1 MRSFF
6 YRSGSA
12 FLFFIVL
19 LISLPFNYANAV
31 EKSDSLKKGITVG
44 VRSTLTELNDFRPGY
59 IYLTVENCS
68 DSLLTIDRIVIAEK
82 PSFISIKSSAF
93 DKAIVSSRESSLPYK
108 KGEPVQAGE
117 WRVYP
122 VYVTAT
128 DQVQPGDHLLLFNI
142 YFHHNVNV
150 PKYGSLLAEH
160 KLKVKVFGEDEVL
173 GALSNAVTFLM
184 FPGFIMIVAFG
195 MVWNVFLRGKN
206 AEKLS
211 EYFKAGKITDLRF
224 WVVSITLS
232 LFMAVFGYPW
242 LTERL
247 KFIGRRDYLYGYGF
261 HDIVWMWLLSVF
273 LGVTI
278 SSATV
283 LMFFGW
289 NKYRE
294 LKKNSDFEKDF
305 NETDDA
311 ITFLKKMVK
320 KGLDSAVL
328 FRVTIKDSKTMGW
341 SIESDSLGKKEFW
354 IIPFVDVFLQ
364 KQANELYD
372 EFDDKIN
379 GNSPSA
385 LSSILATIDKGI
397 TQKPQGIGLIDVL
410 WGKVDGFILKPQKI
424 VRENIVFDVEK
435 ECVVRAKI
443 GA

>member
-6 YRSGSA
+6 YRSGSF
-12 FLFFIVL
+12 FLFLIIA
-19 LISLPFNYANAV
+19 LISLPLNDAKSA
-31 EKSDSLKKGITVG
+31 EKSDSLKKGIVVG

-82 PSFISIKSSAF
+82 PSFISIKSSLF
-93 DKAIVSSRESSLPYK
+93 DTAVVSSRESSLPYK
-108 KGEPVQAGE
+108 QGEPVQAGE

-128 DQVQPGDHLLLFNI
+128 DQVRPGDHLLLFNI
-142 YFHHNVNV
+142 FFHHNLKA
-150 PKYGSLLAEH
+150 PKYGSVLAEH

-195 MVWNVFLRGKN
+195 LVWNVFLRGEN
-206 AEKLS
+206 AEKFS
-211 EYFKAGKITDLRF
+211 AYFKSGKITDLRF
-224 WVVSITLS
+224 WVIAITLS

-242 LTERL
+242 LTEQL

-278 SSATV
+278 SLATV
-283 LMFFGW
+283 LIFFGW
-289 NKYRE
+289 KKFIE

-305 NETDDA
+305 KETDDP
-311 ITFLKKMVK
+311 IIFLKKMVK
-320 KGLDSAVL
+320 KGLDNAVL
-328 FRVTIKDSKTMGW
+328 VRVTKKDSKEMGW
-341 SIESDSLGKKEFW
+341 SVEPDTLGKKEFW
-354 IIPFVDVFLQ
+354 IIPAIEVLWQ
-364 KQANELYD
+364 IKASELYD

-379 GNSPSA
+379 GNIPSA
-385 LSSILATIDKGI
+385 LSSILETIDKGI
-397 TQKPQGIGLIDVL
+397 TQKPQGTGLVAVSWD
-410 WGKVDGFILKPQKI
+410 KVDGFILKPQKI
-424 VRENIVFDVEK
+424 VRENIAFDTDK

-443 GA
+443 